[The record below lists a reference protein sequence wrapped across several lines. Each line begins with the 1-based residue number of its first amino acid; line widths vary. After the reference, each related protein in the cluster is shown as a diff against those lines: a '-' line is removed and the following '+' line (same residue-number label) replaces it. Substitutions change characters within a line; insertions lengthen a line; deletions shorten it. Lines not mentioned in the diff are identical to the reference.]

1 MPVFKP
7 RNRLVNFRLS
17 EEEFDRLQGGC
28 RVHGARSI
36 SDYAR
41 SCVLRDLANTAEV
54 LTPVAEKRDVGVS
67 AADARDTHVQQITS
81 KVTSLETRIDD
92 LLKLVDSLRQATVSV
107 PATVTQTEQQN

>member
-17 EEEFDRLQGGC
+17 EEEFDKLQGGC

-41 SCVLRDLANTAEV
+41 SCVLKDL
-54 LTPVAEKRDVGVS
+54 
-67 AADARDTHVQQITS
+67 
-81 KVTSLETRIDD
+81 
-92 LLKLVDSLRQATVSV
+92 
-107 PATVTQTEQQN
+107 ATVTEKNIADRKEETASPAPRESAVVEINNKVNALESRIEDLLRLVNSLHQSSEGQTETKTVDSSQHLG

>member
-17 EEEFDRLQGGC
+17 EEEFQKLQGGC

-41 SCVLRDLANTAEV
+41 SCVLKDLASVVEKKEEYIPQAETGERSV
-54 LTPVAEKRDVGVS
+54 QEI
-67 AADARDTHVQQITS
+67 TH
-81 KVTSLETRIDD
+81 KVTALETRIDD
-92 LLKLVDSLRQATVSV
+92 LLKLVDSLRTSGETLQLSPVD
-107 PATVTQTEQQN
+107 VTQSA